1 MLHRRWWGRRQRHA
15 GCGKSGKGIS
25 DSWATY
31 NTCRAS
37 THVVINSSYTDL
49 QHPSTS
55 AVRCQQVQGSDSAVP
70 CIINAGVGTL
80 CIASIEPLSSLF
92 RHDGCGQLL
101 TDNIFAAWNACRVR
115 GGKQASIFRT
125 AKSVARAKNTVEYSG
140 SVSWLLSHC
149 QPETLSRPM

>member
-1 MLHRRWWGRRQRHA
+1 MSHGRWWGRLQRHA
-15 GCGKSGKGIS
+15 GCGKSSRGIS

-31 NTCRAS
+31 SVHTI
-37 THVVINSSYTDL
+37 HVGRQLMSSYTDL